1 MHAIARLVV
10 AVLVVVVASP
20 VSAQVPDLAPW
31 DGIWFKT
38 KVKQKGT
45 EFHVNAPG
53 TEQDKFAGT
62 VYVQLHFDTGT
73 PDRLGMDVWVRESEW
88 EKRTLTALYLG
99 GTNDDALLVS
109 NQVPVTPD
117 PVVAPLL
124 HLGFA
129 LRLTGKIAGGTVD
142 KGSLKTLG
150 GYFVEID
157 DVPGSDLRA
166 GGSTSL
172 SGKTTT
178 KVPTDLPAG

>member
-10 AVLVVVVASP
+10 AVLVLAVAPP
-20 VSAQVPDLAPW
+20 VLAQGPDLAPW
-31 DGIWFKT
+31 GGVWFKT
-38 KVKQKGT
+38 KVKQKGL
-45 EFHVNAPG
+45 EFHVDAPG
-53 TEQDKFAGT
+53 TRKDSFAGT
-62 VYVQLHFDTGT
+62 VYVQLQFDPGT

-88 EKRTLTALYLG
+88 EKRTLTALYLA

-109 NQVPVTPD
+109 NQVPVTPE

-129 LRLTGKIAGGTVD
+129 LRLSGKIVGGAVD

-178 KVPTDLPAG
+178 KVPADLPAG